1 MNKKDCYFLGKI
13 TRKHG
18 LKGNVIIKLDTDQPE
33 LYNKL
38 EGIFVE
44 VNGLL
49 VPVSYTHLDVY
60 KRQDKNI
67 RILP

>member
-38 EGIFVE
+38 EGF
-44 VNGLL
+44 
-49 VPVSYTHLDVY
+49 SW
-60 KRQDKNI
+60 K
-67 RILP
+67 

>member
-1 MNKKDCYFLGKI
+1 MKKKIAIFRKI

-38 EGIFVE
+38 EGF
-44 VNGLL
+44 L
-49 VPVSYTHLDVY
+49 
-60 KRQDKNI
+60 
-67 RILP
+67 